1 MIDGGENS
9 LDWPY
14 IEHWCAQHDT
24 LDLLA
29 EAKTEA
35 SVVWEE
41 DEREDAE
48 GH

>member
-1 MIDGGENS
+1 
-9 LDWPY
+9 
-14 IEHWCAQHDT
+14 
-24 LDLLA
+24 LLA